1 MNKLLIIIFTLISA
15 TLSVNGDNGHKKLT
29 TEEYIDKFRD
39 DAINDM
45 MHTGVPA
52 SITLAQG
59 ILESSSGNS
68 MLARE
73 ANNHF
78 GIKCHSDWRGER
90 VYKDDDHRN
99 ECFRKYPTALASFK
113 DHSRFLR
120 ERPRYAFLFDYRI
133 NDYKAWA
140 KGLKK
145 AGYATNP
152 KYADHL
158 IRIIEQHELYQYDK
172 GGKRVPLNER
182 PDYSYG
188 DPSAE
193 VEQAVIPSV
202 SDSEIRYNHNEV
214 PYIISK
220 TGDTY
225 YSIAARNDMMLWQV
239 LKYNEAEK
247 GDILPVDAVVY
258 LKPKRGTPTVISH
271 TVVAGESVRD
281 IAQQYGVRSKKIYK
295 KNNIEPGSEIE
306 PGTVLK
312 LR

>member
-1 MNKLLIIIFTLISA
+1 MNKLLIILSLSIAASVSA
-15 TLSVNGDNGHKKLT
+15 QGDAGHKKLT
-29 TEEYIDKFRD
+29 TEDYINRFRD

-90 VYKDDDHRN
+90 VYKDDDAKN

-120 ERPRYAFLFDYRI
+120 ERSRYAFLFDYRI
-133 NDYKAWA
+133 TDYKAWA

-152 KYADHL
+152 RYADHL

-172 GGKRVPLNER
+172 GGRKVPLNER

-193 VEQAVIPSV
+193 FHPQPE
-202 SDSEIRYNHNEV
+202 
-214 PYIISK
+214 
-220 TGDTY
+220 T
-225 YSIAARNDMMLWQV
+225 
-239 LKYNEAEK
+239 
-247 GDILPVDAVVY
+247 
-258 LKPKRGTPTVISH
+258 
-271 TVVAGESVRD
+271 
-281 IAQQYGVRSKKIYK
+281 
-295 KNNIEPGSEIE
+295 
-306 PGTVLK
+306 
-312 LR
+312 